1 MKKNVFKSLMI
12 SAILISFSL
21 FITETKAQKQSDEP
35 VLMTIGSEKVTG
47 SEFLRIYKKNNL
59 KNEQVTKKSL
69 DDYLNLYINFRLKVE
84 EAKEMKLDT
93 AKAFQKE
100 LAGYREQLAQPYLTD
115 STFTNALLKESYQR
129 MQSDIRVSH
138 ILIKLP
144 VYASPK
150 DTAEVYNKLMDIRRK
165 ILNGESFEKMAV
177 EYSEDPYARNQEA
190 NSTHAYAVKGNKGD
204 LGYFTAFDMVYPF
217 ETAAYSL
224 EPGQISLPVRTS
236 YGYHLIKVTD
246 KQKALGKILAAHIFI
261 MAPFSAND
269 SVQYI
274 AKHKIEDIYQKMK
287 SGNPFDSLVKK
298 YSEDRSSAMN
308 GGKLRWFTV
317 SRMVPEFIETIYK
330 LNPEECSKPIQT
342 QYGWH
347 IVKLIEKKRI
357 EKFEDIKT
365 ELKEKITKDNRS
377 TMGKNAMVNNIKKEY
392 NFKENKKSLKKFY
405 PVVDTLIFVGKWDIT
420 KAKDLTQ
427 PMFTLGNNSF
437 TQQNFAN
444 YISTNQTKANVAPD
458 AKNKLDKNVLVND
471 LYKNFVETSC
481 INFLNNELEN
491 KFPDFKALM
500 KEYLDG
506 MLLFEL
512 TDKKVWS
519 KSVKDSAGLANF
531 YQDNKSKYMWD
542 ERLNASV
549 FTCANKTVAD
559 DVKKQI
565 IKSGKNYN
573 SKALL
578 ALINKSN
585 PKDLKIDS
593 ASFSKNENKAIDA
606 IKWIA
611 NEKPVDVNIDSTIKF
626 VIVYKVLAPQ
636 PKTLDEAKG
645 IITADYQD
653 YLEKQWITDL
663 KKKYVVNVNN
673 DIFNSLVK

>member
-1 MKKNVFKSLMI
+1 MKKNVFKSLMM
-12 SAILISFSL
+12 SAILIPFSL
-21 FITETKAQKQSDEP
+21 IITETKAQKQTDES
-35 VLMTIGSEKVTG
+35 VLMTIGTEKVTG

-59 KNEQVTKKSL
+59 KNEPVTKKSL

-100 LAGYREQLAQPYLTD
+100 LAGYREQLAQPYLSD
-115 STFTNALLKESYQR
+115 STFTNAILKESYQR
-129 MQSDIRVSH
+129 MQYDVRVSH

-144 VYASPK
+144 TYASPK
-150 DTAEVYNKLMDIRRK
+150 DTAEVYNKLMDVRKK

-177 EYSEDPYARNQEA
+177 EYSEDPYVKNQEP
-190 NSTHAYAVKGNKGD
+190 NSTHAYAIKGNNGD

-217 ETAAYSL
+217 ETAAYTL

-261 MAPFSAND
+261 MAPFSTSD
-269 SVQYI
+269 SVQKI
-274 AKHKIEDIYQKMK
+274 AKQKIDDIYQKIK
-287 SGNPFDSLVKK
+287 NGIPFDSLVKK
-298 YSEDRSSAMN
+298 YSEDRSSAST

-317 SRMVPEFIETIYK
+317 SRMVPEFIENIYK

-347 IVKLIEKKRI
+347 IIKLIEKKGVG
-357 EKFEDIKT
+357 KFEDVKP
-365 ELKEKITKDNRS
+365 EMKEKITKDNRS
-377 TMGKNAMVNNIKKEY
+377 NIEKNAMVNKIKKEY
-392 NFKENKKSLKKFY
+392 NFKENNKSLKKFY
-405 PVVDTLIFVGKWDIT
+405 PVVDTSIFAGKWDAA
-420 KAKDLTQ
+420 KAKNLVKS
-427 PMFTLGNNSF
+427 MFTLGNQSF
-437 TQQNFAN
+437 TQQDFAN
-444 YISTNQTKANVAPD
+444 YISTNQTKTNVAPD

-481 INFLNNELEN
+481 MNFLNNELEN
-491 KFPDFKALM
+491 KYPEFKALM

-531 YQDNKSKYMWD
+531 YQNNKNKYMWGD
-542 ERLNASV
+542 RINAAV
-549 FTCANKTVAD
+549 FTCTNTTVAAE
-559 DVKKQI
+559 VKKQI
-565 IKSGKNYN
+565 SKSGKDY
-573 SKALL
+573 SCKSLL

-585 PKDLKIDS
+585 AKNLKIDS
-593 ASFSKNENKAIDA
+593 ANFSKNENKAIDA
-606 IKWIA
+606 IKWVA
-611 NEKPVDVNIDSTIKF
+611 NEKPVDVNVDSTIKF
-626 VIVYKVLAPQ
+626 VIVYKLLPPQ
-636 PKTLDEAKG
+636 TKTLDEAKG

-653 YLEKQWITDL
+653 YLEKQWIADL
-663 KKKYVVNVNN
+663 KNKYKFNVNN
-673 DIFNSLVK
+673 DILNSLVK